1 MSRNSIQILTK
12 DSAGNSITLP
22 WSYTGT
28 SITSANIPADSYY
41 GFADGLHTVAFK
53 GDGFTGSFAL
63 EATLATTPTANDW
76 FRIPLNGANAQSFT
90 TYTGTTA
97 YTFTGNY
104 VYIKALVFN
113 ATAGTVASILLNH

>member
-63 EATLATTPTANDW
+63 EATLATT
-76 FRIPLNGANAQSFT
+76 
-90 TYTGTTA
+90 YTGTSA

>member
-76 FRIPLNGANAQSFT
+76 FRIPLNGTNAQSFT
-90 TYTGTTA
+90 TYTGTSA

>member
-76 FRIPLNGANAQSFT
+76 FRIPLNGTNAQSFT

-113 ATAGTVASILLNH
+113 ATAGTAASILLNH

>member
-1 MSRNSIQILTK
+1 MLTK
-12 DSAGNSITLP
+12 DSAGNSVSLP
-22 WSYTGT
+22 WSYTNT

-41 GFADGLHTVAFK
+41 GFADGLHTVGFK
-53 GDGFTGSFAL
+53 SNGFTGSFAI

-76 FRIPLNGANAQSFT
+76 FRIPLNGSNAQSFT
-90 TYTGTTA
+90 TFTGTTA

-113 ATAGTVASILLNH
+113 ASAGSVESILLNH

>member
-12 DSAGNSITLP
+12 DSAGNSISLP
-22 WSYTGT
+22 WSYSGT
-28 SITSANIPADSYY
+28 SVSSANIPADSYY

-76 FRIPLNGANAQSFT
+76 FRISLNGSNAQSFT
-90 TYTGTTA
+90 TYTGTQA

-104 VYIKALVFN
+104 VYVKALVFN
-113 ATAGTVASILLNH
+113 ASAGAVSSILLNH

>member
-76 FRIPLNGANAQSFT
+76 FRIPLNGTNAQSFT

>member
-1 MSRNSIQILTK
+1 MSRNSIQMLTK
-12 DSAGNSITLP
+12 DSAGNSISLP

-28 SITSANIPADSYY
+28 SVASANIPADSYY

-76 FRIPLNGANAQSFT
+76 FRISLNGSNAQSFT
-90 TYTGTTA
+90 TYTGTQA

-104 VYIKALVFN
+104 VYVKALVFN
-113 ATAGTVASILLNH
+113 ASAGAVSSILLNH

>member
-12 DSAGNSITLP
+12 DSAGNSISLP

-28 SITSANIPADSYY
+28 SVTSANIPADSYY

-76 FRIPLNGANAQSFT
+76 FRISLNGSNAQSFT
-90 TYTGTTA
+90 TYTGTQA

-104 VYIKALVFN
+104 VYVKALVFN
-113 ATAGTVASILLNH
+113 ASAGAVSSILLNH

>member
-1 MSRNSIQILTK
+1 MSRNSLQILTK

-76 FRIPLNGANAQSFT
+76 FRIPLNGTNAQSFT

>member
-28 SITSANIPADSYY
+28 SITSANIPADSSY

-63 EATLATTPTANDW
+63 EATLATTHTANDW
-76 FRIPLNGANAQSFT
+76 FRIPLNGSNAQSFT

-113 ATAGTVASILLNH
+113 ASAGAVASILLNH

>member
-1 MSRNSIQILTK
+1 MSRNSIQMLTK
-12 DSAGNSITLP
+12 DSAGNSISLP

-28 SITSANIPADSYY
+28 SVTSANIPADSYY

-76 FRIPLNGANAQSFT
+76 FRISLNGSNAQSFT
-90 TYTGTTA
+90 TYTGTQA

-104 VYIKALVFN
+104 VYVKALIFN
-113 ATAGTVASILLNH
+113 ASAGAVSSILLNH